1 MTLIRLR
8 IKGEEHDQ
16 AFDGRDRSDWISLRG
31 TTGIGAA
38 SWLSVVRYFETDQ
51 AFREGRLSGSSGV

>member
-38 SWLSVVRYFETDQ
+38 SWLSVVR
-51 AFREGRLSGSSGV
+51 